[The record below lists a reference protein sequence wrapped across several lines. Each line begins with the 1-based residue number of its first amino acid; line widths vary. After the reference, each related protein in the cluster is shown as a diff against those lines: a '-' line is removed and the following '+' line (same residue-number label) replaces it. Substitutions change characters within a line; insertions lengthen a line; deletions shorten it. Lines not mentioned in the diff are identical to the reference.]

1 MAKREESSGRVRTV
15 VMGAG
20 NILLG
25 DDGIGVHVIR
35 ALKESGGLPD
45 GVELIDAGTATL
57 DALPLLDGVERL
69 IIIDAVKGG
78 GPAGAIY
85 RFTPDDISDGPSG
98 RVSLH
103 QISLLDALKSNDLLG
118 HQGCRA
124 TIIGVEPKDIMESLE
139 LSSELEE
146 RIPEIIGAV
155 LDLLNS

>member
-1 MAKREESSGRVRTV
+1 MADSNDSSDRSRTV

-35 ALKESGGLPD
+35 ALKDHEGLPD

-57 DALPLLDGVERL
+57 DALPLLDGVKRL
-69 IIIDAVKGG
+69 IIVDAVKGG

-85 RFTPDDISDGPSG
+85 LFTPEDVNEGPSG

-103 QISLLDALKSNDLLG
+103 QISLLDALKANHMVG
-118 HQGCRA
+118 GEGCLA
-124 TIIGVEPKDIMESLE
+124 TIVGVEPKEITESLE
-139 LSSELEE
+139 LSPEIEKQ
-146 RIPEIIGAV
+146 IPEIIQTV
-155 LDLLNS
+155 ISLVN